1 MISAVARPPLAEEV
15 VALAAPDLA
24 ETEMTIERQSRRIAF
39 IHLEMN
45 PQDASRPQGLEM
57 TREQA
62 AGMALSALV
71 RGEWRR

>member
-1 MISAVARPPLAEEV
+1 
-15 VALAAPDLA
+15 
-24 ETEMTIERQSRRIAF
+24 MTIERQSRRIAF

-62 AGMALSALV
+62 AGMALSVAGSWG
-71 RGEWRR
+71 RWRR